1 MQKIDVAE
9 QIKKLVLECDPES
22 TQMRS
27 VYLDLLREA
36 QHSISDIDWSLLDF
50 PNWEHGK
57 ITKDKDKL
65 LQIHRKYCDNNQI
78 DKYPVSA
85 YLTSL
90 GEAIGTKN
98 EQIAYQWAYANV
110 LVMLEI
116 VELNEEYIKLLCR
129 KFRMAHISTS
139 NNAWIF
145 GELPTLPSSLS
156 AIVEALKTLEEKY
169 EQLIEN
175 SSKRKAT
182 VKSKQ
187 VTLIRRSYE
196 AVLLKKNRII
206 RPRDSN
212 PKTDQDTKT
221 PDAITSDKQPEE
233 VPIQDTIPN
242 DEPFRTTYHS
252 DDDDEYPPMQ
262 EIIFHEQEATAGVDY
277 KESFYDGPRE
287 QLVDTNFQTV
297 EGTENSAEQQTFA
310 LDTQVLHIQRN
321 SFEHP
326 TSLKVLNLSDSQR
339 VFKALWQGFIQ
350 PNSISKLNNSQAFY
364 NFKHL
369 QIIDTCLLMS
379 FLTGSPAVIWLDYQ
393 GLINQNKIFYS
404 EKREQLFWFPEIDI
418 TNFYLTEL
426 NDLKL
431 NKHKKF
437 SLPLPNK
444 AIHILADSDPPQD
457 KMPNRESLK
466 ERVNVLRKE
475 LDLPLLSPER
485 IRTTLHSTIRRHLGD
500 HYIAD
505 LICNTSPHH
514 SPGLFYSSFE
524 LPYVEKVYRE
534 TVLLLADKTVK
545 FHKNYL
551 KPNYLPDS
559 CGSQITPVGDLASD
573 FLKQLA
579 KVLDQ
584 QKDPLAR
591 FNYYSIWM
599 WHIIMLLTSCRPV
612 DHMPGMLN
620 QIDHRARF
628 IWLSDK
634 EIRATS
640 SSGRFIPM
648 CDYLNVA
655 IQDYRDYLDRF
666 SRKYGVIDIQTDSV
680 LQGIKC
686 SKLPLLYLKH
696 EDEWVP
702 ISPKLVLNYIKDLFP
717 YPLNW
722 TRHFG
727 RYYLADKLP
736 VYLIDA
742 IFAHEAPAHE
752 TLNQHSSVSLLEIK
766 STAQAYDQMAKDLKL
781 ERIFVDVD

>member
-1 MQKIDVAE
+1 MSG
-9 QIKKLVLECDPES
+9 QIKKLILAGDTES
-22 TQMRS
+22 EKMRS
-27 VYLDLLREA
+27 FYLELLRA
-36 QHSISDIDWSLLDF
+36 AHHSISDIDWSFSDF
-50 PNWEHGK
+50 PNWEPSE
-57 ITKDKDKL
+57 ISNENSAL
-65 LQIHRKYCDNNQI
+65 LDIHKTYCKKSLI
-78 DKYPVSA
+78 DIYPVSA
-85 YLTSL
+85 YLSSL
-90 GEAIGTKN
+90 GKTIGTNN
-98 EQIAYQWAYANV
+98 EKIAYLWACANV
-110 LVMLEI
+110 FVMLEL
-116 VELNEEYIKLLCR
+116 VELNEEYVKLLCR
-129 KFRMAHISTS
+129 KFRMAHMSTS

-169 EQLIEN
+169 EQIIEN
-175 SSKRKAT
+175 SPKRKAT

-196 AVLLKKNRII
+196 TVLLKKNRII
-206 RPRDSN
+206 RPRD
-212 PKTDQDTKT
+212 PDQDTKT
-221 PDAITSDKQPEE
+221 PDAITPNKQPVE

-252 DDDDEYPPMQ
+252 DDDDESPPTQ

-277 KESFYDGPRE
+277 NESFYDGPRE
-287 QLVDTNFQTV
+287 QYVDTNFQTL
-297 EGTENSAEQQTFA
+297 EGTENSAEQQAFA

-326 TSLKVLNLSDSQR
+326 TSLKVLNLPDSQR

-364 NFKHL
+364 DFKRL

-404 EKREQLFWFPEIDI
+404 EKRKQLFWFPEIDI
-418 TNFYLTEL
+418 TDFYIHEL

-437 SLPLPNK
+437 PLPLPNK

-457 KMPNRESLK
+457 KMPNKESLK
-466 ERVNVLRKE
+466 ERVNELRKE

-485 IRTTLHSTIRRHLGD
+485 IRTTLHSTIKRHMGD

-505 LICNTSPHH
+505 LICKTSPHH

-559 CGSQITPVGDLASD
+559 CGSQITPIGDLVSD

-584 QKDPLAR
+584 QKDPSAR
-591 FNYYSIWM
+591 FNYYAIWM

-655 IQDYRDYLDRF
+655 IQDYLDYLDRF
-666 SRKYGVIDIQTDSV
+666 SRKYGVIDIQTDSI

-696 EDEWVP
+696 EGEWTP
-702 ISPKLVLNYIKDLFP
+702 ITPKLVLNYIKDLFP

-752 TLNQHSSVSLLEIK
+752 TLNQHSSVSLREIK